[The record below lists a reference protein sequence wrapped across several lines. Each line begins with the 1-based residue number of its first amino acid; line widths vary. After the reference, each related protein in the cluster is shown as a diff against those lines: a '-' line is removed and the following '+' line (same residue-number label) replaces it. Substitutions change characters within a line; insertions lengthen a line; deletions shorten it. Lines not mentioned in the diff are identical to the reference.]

1 MPHLKTSVG
10 FTVLRNSTAYGRLYP
25 RFYTAL
31 QSNFPFHFTSESC
44 RRLCLY
50 RNLHKLQPCPSM
62 HIKII
67 WRTQQRPSNSFS
79 HLVKHPQ
86 QPQTM
91 ITYAVFSNLLFT
103 QCTRCKYWAENR
115 PCLQTSKTIRRMCRP
130 SRVSLYP
137 MLE

>member
-1 MPHLKTSVG
+1 MVAFIRASIP
-10 FTVLRNSTAYGRLYP
+10 LYN
-25 RFYTAL
+25 RIFL
-31 QSNFPFHFTSESC
+31 FTSLQRVAGASVC
-44 RRLCLY
+44 TAICINCNPVPACTLRSY
-50 RNLHKLQPCPSM
+50 GARNK
-62 HIKII
+62 
-67 WRTQQRPSNSFS
+67 RPSNSFS